1 MFFFVGWQWGG
12 IVKANETHSGHRERL
27 REKFI
32 HSGAAALADYE
43 LLELLLTY
51 AVPRRDVKRTVKE
64 LLSRFGSLRGVMTAE
79 CSGLENVGGVGRNSA
94 ILIRTVLMLMM
105 RCVRENC
112 GVSGNIILADKPA
125 LQNFLQES
133 AAGYPAEKVFLLFL
147 DKRCRLLGVQHGVN
161 MLQKLHLL
169 RLISLYPDAV
179 TLVIAR
185 KFQGKNRPT
194 QDELDDAF
202 QKRTVAAAFGLEIQ
216 EYLI

>member
-1 MFFFVGWQWGG
+1 
-12 IVKANETHSGHRERL
+12 
-27 REKFI
+27 
-32 HSGAAALADYE
+32 
-43 LLELLLTY
+43 
-51 AVPRRDVKRTVKE
+51 
-64 LLSRFGSLRGVMTAE
+64 
-79 CSGLENVGGVGRNSA
+79 
-94 ILIRTVLMLMM
+94 
-105 RCVRENC
+105 
-112 GVSGNIILADKPA
+112 
-125 LQNFLQES
+125 
-133 AAGYPAEKVFLLFL
+133 
-147 DKRCRLLGVQHGVN
+147 